1 MLSRFV
7 RNFFSLD
14 KLKKLKRENELEK
27 SKNKS
32 LTVEVKEL
40 KESLVKERNTYEEEL
55 KKITTQIKTLK
66 SVQNMY
72 ISEKRAS
79 ERLENQLNQKN
90 EVIAKMNRFFR

>member
-1 MLSRFV
+1 M

-14 KLKKLKRENELEK
+14 KLKKLKRENETEK

>member
-1 MLSRFV
+1 M